1 MPLVRPG
8 QLSTSAYIDYRYLDS
23 YLYLGAHTLLG
34 SHFSFHPLQPGAR
47 KMLSK
52 HFRVSDFL
60 SLLMQASRATSWVL
74 RTLRRRQL

>member
-1 MPLVRPG
+1 MD
-8 QLSTSAYIDYRYLDS
+8 I

-60 SLLMQASRATSWVL
+60 SLLMQAPRATSWVL
-74 RTLRRRQL
+74 RTLRRRKL